1 MGGWVGGGSVGALC
15 TPQSSLMT
23 PPSQNLLQRLRQRQR
38 MEEQGEE
45 DEEDEEDDGESGTS
59 AASSPTILHHSSASP
74 DSQQW

>member
-1 MGGWVGGGSVGALC
+1 MGGWGVCGCPVH
-15 TPQSSLMT
+15 TPVLTDDS
-23 PPSQNLLQRLRQRQR
+23 PSQNLLQRLRQRRR